1 MEEEEEDEVDGDQ
14 QLRQQLEQEEQEGG
28 LGAVHQVHQEE
39 QEDGLGAFILRKKSL
54 MFSVI

>member
-1 MEEEEEDEVDGDQ
+1 MEEEDEVDGDQ